1 MKYVLKPVDTF
12 FFKNHKSLNPGE
24 DSFAEGIFPP
34 LPGTVYGAL
43 RSAYIHNETTIHD
56 YVNGTAPE
64 AVYQYAG
71 TPEKKGAFS
80 LKGVY
85 ISRGSRELVPMP
97 NDYQLVSEMMEDGT
111 EIDQAYPLQLRKYH
125 DNSHSD
131 HHEYGLF
138 GPIDEKSDSPEGYYI
153 DYDHLVNGMND
164 GGVVNG
170 LNMYNLS
177 DMMDRETKIG
187 LQRDHRTLQ
196 AVDGMLY
203 QISMS
208 RFSEGFH
215 SDQSPG
221 LIVDVNDDHQ
231 AFSTLSVLRLG
242 GRGRPWKI
250 EPLSNEDRE
259 DHRLREKIVQ
269 AISKS
274 HVARIVLKTP
284 AIWKKGHRP
293 ERYDDASGELMLGD
307 DLTVKVL
314 SSSMPRPSLIGG
326 WDMVNNRPKPR
337 VPAVKPGSVLYVEV
351 KEGQEE
357 LFCQRIEDMQLTDD
371 LHEEGYGRMYCLPSV
386 KHLEEESSC
395 IQK

>member
-1 MKYVLKPVDTF
+1 MKYLLKPVDTF

-43 RSAYIHNETTIHD
+43 RSAYIHDLTTIHD
-56 YVNGTAPE
+56 YVNGNAPE
-64 AVYQYAG
+64 EVYQFAG
-71 TPEKKGAFS
+71 KPEKKGSFS
-80 LKGVY
+80 LRGVY
-85 ISRGSRELVPMP
+85 MSHGLKELVPMP
-97 NDYQLVSEMMEDGT
+97 NDYQLVSETLDNGE
-111 EIDQAYPLQLRKYH
+111 QLLKAYPLELRKYR
-125 DNSHSD
+125 DNNHSD
-131 HHEYGLF
+131 LNEYGLF
-138 GPIDEKSDSPEGYYI
+138 GSIDEKSDTPEGYYI
-153 DYDHLVNGMND
+153 EYNDLMNGNR
-164 GGVVNG
+164 VVNG
-170 LNMYNLS
+170 KEMYNLS
-177 DMMDRETKIG
+177 ELLERETKIG

-215 SDQSPG
+215 SVQSPG
-221 LIVDVNDDHQ
+221 LVVDINEG
-231 AFSTLSVLRLG
+231 AEKLSALSVIRLG

-250 EPLSNEDRE
+250 EPFPNEE
-259 DHRLREKIVQ
+259 HNNNNGREKIKK

-274 HVARIVLKTP
+274 HVARIVMKTP
-284 AIWKKGHRP
+284 AIWKKGNRP
-293 ERYDDASGELMLGD
+293 ELYDDSSGELILGD

-357 LFCQRIEDMQLTDD
+357 LFCQRIDEMQLTDD
-371 LHEEGYGRMYCLPSV
+371 LHEEGYGRMYCLPGV
-386 KHLEEESSC
+386 KHFEEES
-395 IQK
+395 